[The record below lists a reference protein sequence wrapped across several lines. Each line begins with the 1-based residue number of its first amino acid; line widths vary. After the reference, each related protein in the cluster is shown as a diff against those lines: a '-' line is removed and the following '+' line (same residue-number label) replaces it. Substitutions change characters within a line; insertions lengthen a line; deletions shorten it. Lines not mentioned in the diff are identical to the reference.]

1 MRGQTRPFVYTGHMF
16 ATIGHTFELMKMSW
30 RVFLL
35 DRELVFFPIMGIIGM
50 VAVMAIFGVIANATG
65 SLERLNDLGA
75 EAAADVAIGPGGG
88 DYILLLL
95 GYVSVYFVIIFF
107 NAALVS
113 AALERLRGGDPN
125 VGSGLRH
132 AARHIGPIF
141 GWAVISGTVG
151 LILMLLKSRQGTFG
165 RIVISIIG
173 GVWELI
179 TFFVVPIL
187 VTENVGP
194 FTAIKRSKDLLGKT
208 WGRQFTASFGFML
221 VYIAAAIIGVIPAF
235 IAYQITPIAGIAVGF
250 VTVGFA
256 IGAVMALE
264 GIFKAALY
272 EYARGEVPLG
282 FEKKVLAQAYR
293 PDIREYQA

>member
-1 MRGQTRPFVYTGHMF
+1 MF

-30 RVFLL
+30 RVFNM
-35 DRELVFFPIMGIIGM
+35 DRELVFFPIMGIIGL
-50 VAVMAIFGVIANATG
+50 VGVMAIFGVIAQATG
-65 SLERLNDLGA
+65 SLDRLNEMSETA
-75 EAAADVAIGPGGG
+75 VAGVQTGPQAG
-88 DYILLLL
+88 DYVLLLL
-95 GYVSVYFVIIFF
+95 GYVSAYFVIIFF

-125 VGSGLRH
+125 VGSGLSH
-132 AARHIGPIF
+132 AAKHIGPIF

-151 LILMLLKSRQGTFG
+151 LVLMLLKSRQNGMG
-165 RIVISIIG
+165 RFVISLIG
-173 GVWELI
+173 GIWELI
-179 TFFVVPIL
+179 TFFVVPII
-187 VTENVGP
+187 VTEGVGP

-208 WGRQFTASFGFML
+208 WGRQFSASFGFML
-221 VYIAAAIIGVIPAF
+221 VYIVGALIGAIPAF
-235 IAYQITPIAGIAVGF
+235 IAYQISPIAGIGVGF

-282 FEKKVLAQAYR
+282 FKKEVLASAYR